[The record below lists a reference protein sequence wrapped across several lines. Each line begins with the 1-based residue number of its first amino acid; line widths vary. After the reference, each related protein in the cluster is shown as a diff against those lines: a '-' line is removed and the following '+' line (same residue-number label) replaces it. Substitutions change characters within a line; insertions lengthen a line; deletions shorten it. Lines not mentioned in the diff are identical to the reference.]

1 MQAGVSSGRAQAS
14 DTVWNKW
21 EEFCLHLALDPFLQ
35 TFTDKVPILQ
45 VFGQGVREGTFAARG
60 DPVRARTAEDY
71 LRSVA
76 QTFRGMGSTDPRV
89 DVHNDIDFRLSRM
102 ISAWKREDPPP
113 NRVKPIPI
121 QIIRRIAL
129 LASTATDDLTKATAD
144 MIIIAFFFLMRPG
157 EYTDTSSEDACPFK
171 LEDVQLFIGQRRID
185 LATASDDL
193 IRQATFASLTFTWQ
207 KNGVRGEV
215 IGLALSGDPY
225 LCPVKAIIRRVLYLR
240 SKNLALD
247 VPLARVQGRAK
258 VTSKQITETL
268 RDAVVF
274 FGTSLGFTKE
284 DISARSLRA
293 AGANALLFAKVD
305 TDIIRL
311 IGRWKSDEMLRY
323 LHVQAA
329 PLMADYSRRMVE
341 SGTYTLIPGQSVPMH

>member
-1 MQAGVSSGRAQAS
+1 M
-14 DTVWNKW
+14 
-21 EEFCLHLALDPFLQ
+21 
-35 TFTDKVPILQ
+35 
-45 VFGQGVREGTFAARG
+45 
-60 DPVRARTAEDY
+60 
-71 LRSVA
+71 
-76 QTFRGMGSTDPRV
+76 
-89 DVHNDIDFRLSRM
+89 
-102 ISAWKREDPPP
+102 
-113 NRVKPIPI
+113 
-121 QIIRRIAL
+121 
-129 LASTATDDLTKATAD
+129 
-144 MIIIAFFFLMRPG
+144 
-157 EYTDTSSEDACPFK
+157 
-171 LEDVQLFIGQRRID
+171 
-185 LATASDDL
+185 
-193 IRQATFASLTFTWQ
+193 
-207 KNGVRGEV
+207 
-215 IGLALSGDPY
+215 
-225 LCPVKAIIRRVLYLR
+225 
-240 SKNLALD
+240 
-247 VPLARVQGRAK
+247 QGRAK

>member
-1 MQAGVSSGRAQAS
+1 
-14 DTVWNKW
+14 
-21 EEFCLHLALDPFLQ
+21 
-35 TFTDKVPILQ
+35 
-45 VFGQGVREGTFAARG
+45 
-60 DPVRARTAEDY
+60 
-71 LRSVA
+71 
-76 QTFRGMGSTDPRV
+76 
-89 DVHNDIDFRLSRM
+89 M
-102 ISAWKREDPPP
+102 ISAWKKEDPPP

-121 QIIRRIAL
+121 QVIRRIAL
-129 LASTATDDLTKATAD
+129 LATTATNDLTKATAD

-157 EYTDTSSEDACPFK
+157 EYTDSSSEDACPFK
-171 LEDVQLFIGQRRID
+171 LEDVQLFIGQTRID

-215 IGLALSGDPY
+215 IGLGLSGDPY
-225 LCPVKAIIRRVLYLR
+225 LCPVQAIIRRVLYLR
-240 SKNLALD
+240 SKNFARD

-268 RDAVVF
+268 RDTVEF
-274 FGTSLGFTKE
+274 FGTALGFNKE

-329 PLMADYSRRMVE
+329 PLMADYSRRMVDA
-341 SGTYTLIPGQSVPMH
+341 GTYTLIPGQSVPMH